1 MICQRM
7 CFGSSRLFDTDLGG
21 LGDIGD
27 LGGDEDSRLADAGK
41 GALAKND
48 KIGSI
53 GTETPTEML

>member
-1 MICQRM
+1 MR
-7 CFGSSRLFDTDLGG
+7 FRSSRVFDTDLGD